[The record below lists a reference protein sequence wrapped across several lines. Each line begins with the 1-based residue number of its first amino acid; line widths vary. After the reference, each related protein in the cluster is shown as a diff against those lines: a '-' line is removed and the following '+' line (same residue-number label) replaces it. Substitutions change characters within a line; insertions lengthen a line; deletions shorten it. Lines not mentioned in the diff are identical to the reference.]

1 MSWETVI
8 GLEVHVQLRTRTK
21 MFCACRTSFGDLP
34 NTNVCPVCLGLPG
47 ALPVPNGEAV
57 RLGARAAMALGCTV
71 HGTSVFARMPVR
83 KQVELA
89 SYKMG
94 APDPD
99 DPIAREFGE
108 SALWQAHEARTDRLK
123 RLAEAA
129 FLLHDMGKPTI
140 AKLRG
145 PAAGMGFSLAL
156 ACDFRLAADNA
167 FLVSS
172 FAKIGTS
179 GDYGGSYFLTQL
191 VGPSKAKEI
200 YMFSDRIGAQ
210 EAFTMGLVNRML
222 PDAELDAATD
232 AFALRL
238 AQGPSM
244 AYRYI
249 KQNIHAALSQTVEEV
264 FDLEARNMIRCRLS
278 DDCKEALAAFQQ
290 KREPRFS
297 GS

>member
-1 MSWETVI
+1 MKDAIRWDLADSGVLTL
-8 GLEVHVQLRTRTK
+8 GFDRPEVKNAIDTAGQNLLVKLLVDASRHPGVKVVVLTGTGAS
-21 MFCACRTSFGDLP
+21 FCT
-34 NTNVCPVCLGLPG
+34 G
-47 ALPVPNGEAV
+47 ADV
-57 RLGARAAMALGCTV
+57 R
-71 HGTSVFARMPVR
+71 S
-83 KQVELA
+83 
-89 SYKMG
+89 MG

-145 PAAGMGFSLAL
+145 PAAGLGFSLAL

-222 PDAELDAATD
+222 PDAELDATTD

-249 KQNIHAALSQTVEEV
+249 KQNIHAAASGPLERVL
-264 FDLEARNMIRCRLS
+264 DLEARNMIRCRLS
-278 DDCKEALAAFQQ
+278 EDCREALVAFQH
-290 KREPRFS
+290 KREPRFN
-297 GS
+297 GR

>member
-1 MSWETVI
+1 MSDAIRW
-8 GLEVHVQLRTRTK
+8 GLAESGVLTLSFDRPEVKNAIDTAGQNLLVKLLVDASRHPGVKVVVLTGTCAS
-21 MFCACRTSFGDLP
+21 FCT
-34 NTNVCPVCLGLPG
+34 G
-47 ALPVPNGEAV
+47 ADV
-57 RLGARAAMALGCTV
+57 R
-71 HGTSVFARMPVR
+71 S
-83 KQVELA
+83 
-89 SYKMG
+89 MG

-99 DPIAREFGE
+99 DAIAREFGDA
-108 SALWQAHEARTDRLK
+108 ALWQAHEARTDRLK

-145 PAAGMGFSLAL
+145 PAAGLGFSLAL
-156 ACDFRLAADNA
+156 ACDFRLAADSA
-167 FLVSS
+167 FLMSS

-200 YMFSDRIGAQ
+200 YMLCDRIGAQ
-210 EAFTMGLVNRML
+210 EALALGLLNRVL

-249 KQNIHAALSQTVEEV
+249 KQNIHAAASEPLERVL
-264 FDLEARNMIRCRLS
+264 DLEARNMIRCRLS
-278 DDCKEALAAFQQ
+278 EDCQEALVAFQH
-290 KREPRFS
+290 KREPRFN
-297 GS
+297 GR

>member
-1 MSWETVI
+1 MTDAIRWDLAASGVLT
-8 GLEVHVQLRTRTK
+8 L
-21 MFCACRTSFGDLP
+21 SFDRPDVKNAIDTAGQ
-34 NTNVCPVCLGLPG
+34 
-47 ALPVPNGEAV
+47 ALLV
-57 RLGARAAMALGCTV
+57 RLLNDAARHPGVKVVVLTGTGSSFCTGAD
-71 HGTSVFARMPVR
+71 VR
-83 KQVELA
+83 
-89 SYKMG
+89 SMG

-99 DPIAREFGE
+99 DAIAQAFGHTE
-108 SALWQAHEARTDRLK
+108 AWQALESRTDRLK
-123 RLAEAA
+123 RLAEASL
-129 FLLHDMGKPTI
+129 LLHGMGKPTV

-145 PAAGMGFSLAL
+145 PAAGMGFSMAL

-167 FLVSS
+167 FFISS
-172 FAKIGTS
+172 FAKIGTP

-200 YMFSDRIGAQ
+200 YMFSDRVAAA
-210 EAFTMGLVNRML
+210 EALALGMVNRVL

-249 KQNIHAALSQTVEEV
+249 KQNIHAAVNQSIESV

-278 DDCKEALAAFQQ
+278 EDCKEALIAFQE
-290 KREPRFS
+290 KREPRFN
-297 GS
+297 GR

>member
-1 MSWETVI
+1 MKDAIRWDLADSGVLTL
-8 GLEVHVQLRTRTK
+8 GFDRPEVKNAIDTAGQNLLVKLLVDASRHPGVKVVVLTGTGAS
-21 MFCACRTSFGDLP
+21 FCT
-34 NTNVCPVCLGLPG
+34 G
-47 ALPVPNGEAV
+47 ADV
-57 RLGARAAMALGCTV
+57 R
-71 HGTSVFARMPVR
+71 S
-83 KQVELA
+83 
-89 SYKMG
+89 MG

-99 DPIAREFGE
+99 DPLAREFGE

-129 FLLHDMGKPTI
+129 FLLHEMGKPTI

-145 PAAGMGFSLAL
+145 PAAGLGFSLAL

-172 FAKIGTS
+172 FARIGTS

-249 KQNIHAALSQTVEEV
+249 KQNIHAAASGPLERVL
-264 FDLEARNMIRCRLS
+264 DLEARNMIRCRLS
-278 DDCKEALAAFQQ
+278 EDCREALVAFQH
-290 KREPRFS
+290 KREPRFN
-297 GS
+297 GR